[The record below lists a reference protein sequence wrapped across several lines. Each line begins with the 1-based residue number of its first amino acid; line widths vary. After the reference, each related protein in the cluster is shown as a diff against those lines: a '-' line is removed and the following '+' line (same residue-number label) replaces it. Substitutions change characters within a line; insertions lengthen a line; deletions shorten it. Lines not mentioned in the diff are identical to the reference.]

1 LDIQIAQR
9 SRAKHGIPPREA
21 PMLQYFESRGH
32 RAEFLAGHQL
42 ENLRDGVLLVM
53 GNMIWY
59 PELLQ
64 KLKQTSPSQRPFV
77 VLWHSE
83 PLPPPRA
90 AGLPLPWLSL
100 REVLKIALRDRRVTD
115 VYSNYWM
122 LRSLHRQDLVD
133 RLVVSTR
140 GRQDFLAE
148 RGIASDWIPLC
159 YGPERGHPMALERDI
174 DVLFLG
180 MMDVPRRQ
188 KIIQRFEARGLR
200 VMVKGEW
207 GDPSCWGD
215 ARTELLNRTRILLNF
230 PRTAGEMSG
239 MRFFLGISN
248 LALVV
253 SEPIYR
259 PDPYIPGEHF
269 VSTSLED
276 MPEVVQ
282 HYLQNEAERVA
293 ITTAAWQHVQKNVN
307 LDYAGGRL
315 LELMEQSE
323 K

>member
-1 LDIQIAQR
+1 MEIQIVQR
-9 SRAKHGIPPREA
+9 FLNNNVTPSGGPSLIT
-21 PMLQYFESRGH
+21 YFESQGH
-32 RAEFLAGHQL
+32 RVESLSADQP

-59 PELLQ
+59 PRLRR
-64 KLKQTSPSQRPFV
+64 KLAATAANQRPHV
-77 VLWHSE
+77 VLWHCE

-90 AGLPLPWLSL
+90 AGLPRPWLSL
-100 REVLKIALRDRRVTD
+100 RELVKIALRDSRVTD
-115 VYSNYWM
+115 VYSNFWM
-122 LRSLHRQDLVD
+122 LRSLHRQGLVD

-148 RGIASDWIPLC
+148 QGISSEWVPFCYSPNHGRPLS
-159 YGPERGHPMALERDI
+159 RERDI

-180 MMDVPRRQ
+180 MMDVPRRKQ
-188 KIIQRFEARGLR
+188 IIRRLESLGLR
-200 VMVKGEW
+200 VLVKGDW
-207 GDPSCWGD
+207 GDPSCWGE
-215 ARTELLNRTRILLNF
+215 ARTELLNRTKILLNF

-239 MRFFLGISN
+239 LRFLLGISN
-248 LALVV
+248 HALVV

-269 VSTSLED
+269 VSTPLEE

-282 HYLQNEAERVA
+282 YYLHNEAERVA

-307 LDYAGGRL
+307 FAYFCGRL
-315 LELMEQSE
+315 LELMER
-323 K
+323 KPT